1 MNWNYITFIKKAK
14 EHLKNYFHS
23 IVNMDNQDTRNL
35 IIKGKPKLLSSIV
48 KNIIPKGQNA
58 DLHKLKIENE
68 QETFVIKK
76 VPKALGK
83 EIAEARNVKK
93 FSQKD
98 IAVKLNVLKNIYV
111 DIESGKAIYDQKTK
125 EIIQKIQKLLGTKF
139 DHK

>member
-1 MNWNYITFIKKAK
+1 
-14 EHLKNYFHS
+14 
-23 IVNMDNQDTRNL
+23 MDNQDTRNF
-35 IIKGKPKLLSSIV
+35 IIKGKPKPLSSIV
-48 KNIIPKGQNA
+48 KNIVPKGNNA

-68 QETFVIKK
+68 QENFVIKK

-98 IAVKLNVLKNIYV
+98 MAVKLNVLKNIYV

-139 DHK
+139 NHK